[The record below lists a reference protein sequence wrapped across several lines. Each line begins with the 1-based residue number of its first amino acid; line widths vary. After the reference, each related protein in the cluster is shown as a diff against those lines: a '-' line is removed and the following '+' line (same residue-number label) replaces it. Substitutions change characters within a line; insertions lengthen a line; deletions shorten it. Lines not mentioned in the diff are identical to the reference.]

1 MSKSKIMVC
10 AALGAAA
17 ILFALGKNAATREA
31 IACSAKKWKKK
42 LSRIASD
49 TGDELSDLKDMVSN
63 KIEGLGDE
71 ARKSI
76 MDIIDKSME
85 SAGRVQNSVKR
96 AM

>member
-31 IACSAKKWKKK
+31 IACGAKKWKKK
-42 LSRIASD
+42 LRKIASD
-49 TGDELSDLKDMVSN
+49 TGDELSDLKDLVSS
-63 KIEGLGDE
+63 KVEGLGEE

-76 MDIIDKSME
+76 VDIIDKSMQ
-85 SAGRVQNSVKR
+85 SAGKVQNSVKN